1 MRMNMNDD
9 SKRNKKRILVIDDD
23 EYIVDAISQLLEM
36 KDYKVYAADSL
47 HAFMQMNQREEF
59 DMYLVDV
66 YLPDGDGF
74 EICKQIR
81 QGYDKPVIFLT
92 SCDDEESV
100 TKGLDMGADDYVTKP
115 FRSAELLARMNAVA
129 RRMTRKEGNT
139 LSVGN
144 LVLNPESYRIEKNGQ
159 EIKLSTV
166 EYELLLVLV
175 NSPGLIVRREKLFEK
190 LWDKN
195 GNFVEDNTL
204 TVNIS
209 RLKSKLGIDH
219 RTGKSYI
226 ETIRGVGYRFV
237 E

>member
-1 MRMNMNDD
+1 MA
-9 SKRNKKRILVIDDD
+9 SKSVNKSDR
-23 EYIVDAISQLLEM
+23 
-36 KDYKVYAADSL
+36 
-47 HAFMQMNQREEF
+47 
-59 DMYLVDV
+59 DM
-66 YLPDGDGF
+66 
-74 EICKQIR
+74 II
-81 QGYDKPVIFLT
+81 LT

-175 NSPGLIVRREKLFEK
+175 NSAGLIVRREKLFEK